1 MNPTLIVAQHEFV
14 SNVKK
19 PSFLFALFGLPLIMA
34 GIFGIVAFA
43 NALAV
48 QSGDIQGKRIG
59 YVDETG
65 LLSPSVDFAAF
76 LPYESQEAAKK
87 ALENGDIE
95 LYVVFTPRYAFT
107 GKLSLYARSSVPTA
121 VEREVERFIKARL
134 AASADSD
141 LRAEL
146 LEKPVNMIVYLQ
158 DSGRR
163 LSSNVILAL
172 LIIPILFVTLFIMAL
187 QFSSAFLMSS
197 IVEEKTNRL
206 MEILLTSL
214 TTTQLLAGKV
224 LGLGLIGL
232 LQVVVWVMIGF
243 VVLLLGRNLEGLED
257 LSIPPDLLFTALI
270 YFLIS
275 YFLYGG
281 LLAGIGVL
289 VDSEQESRQYAG
301 VISFVVVIPL
311 FFVGL
316 FMSEPDSTLSVVL
329 SFVPF
334 TSGMAMLLRMAF
346 GIVPMWQLALSI
358 GLALVTTLFIVWAA
372 AKLFHWGV
380 LLYGKRVT
388 LREIWQVL
396 RSRSVTVAVRS

>member
-48 QSGDIQGKRIG
+48 QSGDIQGERIG

-76 LPYESQEAAKK
+76 LPYQSQEAATK

-107 GKLSLYARSSVPTA
+107 GKVSLYARSSVPTA

-281 LLAGIGVL
+281 LLAGIGAL

-316 FMSEPDSTLSVVL
+316 FMSEPDSTLPVVL

-372 AKLFHWGV
+372 AKLFRWGV